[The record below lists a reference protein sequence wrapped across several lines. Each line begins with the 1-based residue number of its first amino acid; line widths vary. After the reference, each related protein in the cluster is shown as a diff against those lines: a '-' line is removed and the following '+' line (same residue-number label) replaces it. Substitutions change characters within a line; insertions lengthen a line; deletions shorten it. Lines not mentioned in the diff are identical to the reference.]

1 VLNGSFKEIR
11 MRLFRG
17 QIGDEQLDLAF
28 RRSWRFAG
36 GDAIILFVKEG
47 IVHMSVEGI
56 NEKDWKLFRKKMP
69 EWQERYMG
77 RLCDEYAEI
86 LNKDDNPSE
95 KFWTLLE
102 RLKKDRYDVGVSAE
116 MSRSKMHRNI
126 ASLVSEGAI
135 TIDDM
140 DGFSEVVLYG

>member
-1 VLNGSFKEIR
+1 MSL
-11 MRLFRG
+11 
-17 QIGDEQLDLAF
+17 
-28 RRSWRFAG
+28 
-36 GDAIILFVKEG
+36 EG
-47 IVHMSVEGI
+47 V

-86 LNKDDNPSE
+86 LNRDVNPSD

-102 RLKKDRYDVGVSAE
+102 RLKKDSYDVGVNAE

-140 DGFSEVVLYG
+140 DGFSDELQEYVKACMEWK